1 MMKQQVCTRY
11 YYQVFWQYFCAH
23 FRFVH
28 YCYPSLLQC
37 TLVFCG
43 AKKNMSLLTT
53 AQSDLEKVCFVL
65 FLYFI
70 KSIQK
75 IYLLFDIDIEKKKRE
90 GLLCNLNSPIIII
103 CSNRVLSI

>member
-1 MMKQQVCTRY
+1 MKQQVCTRY

-43 AKKNMSLLTT
+43 AKK
-53 AQSDLEKVCFVL
+53 EHV
-65 FLYFI
+65 
-70 KSIQK
+70 
-75 IYLLFDIDIEKKKRE
+75 
-90 GLLCNLNSPIIII
+90 IIN
-103 CSNRVLSI
+103 NRTK

>member
-1 MMKQQVCTRY
+1 MKQQVCTRY

-43 AKKNMSLLTT
+43 AKK
-53 AQSDLEKVCFVL
+53 EHVI
-65 FLYFI
+65 I
-70 KSIQK
+70 KATPH
-75 IYLLFDIDIEKKKRE
+75 
-90 GLLCNLNSPIIII
+90 NSG
-103 CSNRVLSI
+103 